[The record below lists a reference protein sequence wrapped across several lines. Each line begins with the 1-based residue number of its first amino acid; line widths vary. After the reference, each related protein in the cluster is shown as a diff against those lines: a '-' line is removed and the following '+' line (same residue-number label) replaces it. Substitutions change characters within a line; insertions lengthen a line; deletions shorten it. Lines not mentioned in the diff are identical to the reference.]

1 MTVHGLVQRGVPR
14 GRLIALAHTVTGLSG
29 WWLFQDSVPD
39 GLRYALCLLLSF
51 SGGVTRNEA
60 LKLCGNG
67 VVTPQAVHAL
77 RVMLD
82 RIGAA

>member
-1 MTVHGLVQRGVPR
+1 MMQPAGWITDVP
-14 GRLIALAHTVTGLSG
+14 
-29 WWLFQDSVPD
+29 
-39 GLRYALCLLLSF
+39 
-51 SGGVTRNEA
+51 GVTRNEA

-82 RIGAA
+82 RIGACMTTTDNARHAIDGSES